1 MCLLIT
7 AKIRVK
13 IWLNLEKTFINSLE
27 RSYIMMVG
35 EGRIEV
41 FPSPFSP
48 VL

>member
-1 MCLLIT
+1 
-7 AKIRVK
+7 
-13 IWLNLEKTFINSLE
+13 
-27 RSYIMMVG
+27 MMVG